1 MQKQKD
7 PRQAQLEQALER
19 YIALLDAEIAAYSPN
34 WEVPALQ
41 QSYAEASAQAAVC
54 SVWDHAIVDHLIAQ
68 QQARFARAYGDDKI
82 QHLYP

>member
-19 YIALLDAEIAAYSPN
+19 YIALLDAEIAAYSPS
-34 WEVPALQ
+34 WVVPALQ

-54 SVWDHAIVDHLIAQ
+54 SVWDQAIINQLIAQ
-68 QQARFARAYGDDKI
+68 QQARAFKAYGDDKI